1 MLALTEMSKAAI
13 ERVHECSIR
22 HPRNINFCLQNNYGL
37 IMITKSLLSC
47 IDWVIATYSYTD
59 AISIAYVA
67 S

>member
-22 HPRNINFCLQNNYGL
+22 HPRNINFCLQNYY
-37 IMITKSLLSC
+37 MITKSLLHC
-47 IDWVIATYSYTD
+47 IDCMGYSYIQLYAD

>member
-1 MLALTEMSKAAI
+1 MSAMTEMSEAAI
-13 ERVHECSIR
+13 ECPNVRSDTPGII
-22 HPRNINFCLQNNYGL
+22 INFCLQNNYSL